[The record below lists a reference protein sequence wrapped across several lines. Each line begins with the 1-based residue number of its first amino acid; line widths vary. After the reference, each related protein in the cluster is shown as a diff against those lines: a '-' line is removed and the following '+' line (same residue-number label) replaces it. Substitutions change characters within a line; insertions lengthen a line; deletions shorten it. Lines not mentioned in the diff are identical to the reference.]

1 MAGHPQAENKS
12 VGHQQT
18 KQHRPGKHSH
28 HQIGLVRGQFGNVP
42 EGKWLEWIAAT
53 GFDGWEEAS
62 WELDLARCGDDAGAK
77 AYAEER
83 VAQARRLD
91 MEIFSIAGHLQGQA
105 LGDEPTAK
113 TLQFLG
119 GEAVEAYSR
128 WRAAGNNPPRTD
140 PFFVPADVADV
151 ARKQAATALVNMVRL
166 AHFIGKAEDRV
177 IPVSGFVGSPANCW
191 SHWFLFPPLPK
202 SLGGHAIPDV
212 YEVSLEL
219 LVERF
224 SPVFQACLKYG
235 TTFDLECHPSERAMG
250 NIASAGDYLAAVDKA
265 GFAKAAGFNFDC
277 SHMEWQGVSGID
289 FIRAYGQRIHC
300 AHIKGVQVARH
311 YTRNGRLGGHKP
323 MGDKH
328 NGWNFVTAGSARDA
342 TSTEQIMVELNRAGF
357 SGAVS
362 IEWEDN
368 DVEQHAGAKLALG
381 YVHQADQPPSGM
393 RHDEQLKA

>member
-1 MAGHPQAENKS
+1 MGH
-12 VGHQQT
+12 HQT
-18 KQHRPGKHSH
+18 AQHRSGKHSY

-42 EGKWLEWIAAT
+42 EDQWLDWIAKT

-83 VAQARRLD
+83 VAKAKKHGL
-91 MEIFSIAGHLQGQA
+91 EIFSLAAHLQGQA
-105 LGDEPTAK
+105 LGDEPSAK

-119 GEAVEAYSR
+119 GESVEAYSK
-128 WRAAGNNPPRTD
+128 WRAAGNKPPRTN
-140 PFFVPADVADV
+140 PYYVPDDVAEI
-151 ARKQAATALVNMVRL
+151 ARKQAATALVSIVRL
-166 AHFIGKAEDRV
+166 AHFIGKLEDRV
-177 IPVSGFVGSPANCW
+177 VPVSGFVGSPAHCW
-191 SHWFLFPPLPK
+191 SHWFLFPPLPS
-202 SLGGHAIPDV
+202 SLGGHEIPNVFD
-212 YEVSLEL
+212 VSLEL

-224 SPVFQACLKYG
+224 APVFQACLNYG

-250 NIASAGDYLAAVDKA
+250 DITSAGDYLAAVDKA

-277 SHMEWQGVSGID
+277 SHMEWQGVSGVE
-289 FIRAYGQRIHC
+289 FIRTHGDRIHC
-300 AHIKGVQVARH
+300 AHIKGVQVSKS

-328 NGWNFVTAGSARDA
+328 NGWNFVTPGTSRDA
-342 TSTEQIMVELNRAGF
+342 TNTEELLVELNRAGY

-368 DVEQHAGAKLALG
+368 DAEQHAGAKAALAN
-381 YVHQADQPPSGM
+381 VHRADLPPSGM

>member
-1 MAGHPQAENKS
+1 MGH
-12 VGHQQT
+12 HQT
-18 KQHRPGKHSH
+18 AQHRSGKHSY

-42 EGKWLEWIAAT
+42 EDQWLDWIAKT

-83 VAQARRLD
+83 VAKAKKRGL
-91 MEIFSIAGHLQGQA
+91 EIFSLAAHLQGQA
-105 LGDEPTAK
+105 LGDEPSAK

-119 GEAVEAYSR
+119 GESVEAYSK
-128 WRAAGNNPPRTD
+128 WRAAGNKPPRTN
-140 PFFVPADVADV
+140 PYYVPDDVAEI
-151 ARKQAATALVNMVRL
+151 ARKQAATLLVNIVRL
-166 AHFIGKAEDRV
+166 AHFIGKLEDRV
-177 IPVSGFVGSPANCW
+177 VPVSGFVGSPAHCW
-191 SHWFLFPPLPK
+191 SHWFLFPPLPS
-202 SLGGHAIPDV
+202 SLGGHDIPNVFD
-212 YEVSLEL
+212 VSLEL

-224 SPVFQACLKYG
+224 APVFQACLKYG

-250 NIASAGDYLAAVDKA
+250 DITSAGDYLAAVDKA
-265 GFAKAAGFNFDC
+265 GFEKAAGFNFDC
-277 SHMEWQGVSGID
+277 SHMEWQGVSGVD
-289 FIRAYGQRIHC
+289 FIRTHGHRIHC
-300 AHIKGVQVARH
+300 AHIKGVQVSKG

-328 NGWNFVTAGSARDA
+328 NGWNFVTPGTARDA
-342 TSTEQIMVELNRAGF
+342 TNTEELLVELNRAGF

-368 DVEQHAGAKLALG
+368 DAEQHAGASAALAN
-381 YVHQADQPPSGM
+381 VHRADLPPSGM

>member
-1 MAGHPQAENKS
+1 
-12 VGHQQT
+12 VGHHQT
-18 KQHRPGKHSH
+18 REHRRGQHSY

-42 EGKWLEWIAAT
+42 EDKWLAWLADT

-62 WELDLARCGDDAGAK
+62 WELDLARCATDSGAK
-77 AYAEER
+77 QYAAER
-83 VAQARRLD
+83 VAKAKSHKL
-91 MEIFSIAGHLQGQA
+91 EIFSIAGHLQGQA

-119 GEAVEAYSR
+119 GESVAAYAA

-140 PFFVPADVADV
+140 PLYVPPDVA
-151 ARKQAATALVNMVRL
+151 AIAQRQAQAALLGVVRL
-166 AHFIGKAEDRV
+166 AHYVGQIEDRV
-177 IPVSGFVGSPANCW
+177 IPVSGFVGSPAHCW
-191 SHWFLFPPLPK
+191 SHWFLFPPVPS

-212 YEVSLEL
+212 FQTSFEL

-224 SPVFQACLKYG
+224 SPVFQACLDYG

-250 NIASAGDYLAAVDKA
+250 DITSAGEYLAVVDRA
-265 GFAKAAGFNFDC
+265 GFSKATGFNFDC

-289 FIRAYGQRIHC
+289 FIRAYGDRIHC
-300 AHIKGVQVARH
+300 AHIKGVQVVRP
-311 YTRNGRLGGHKP
+311 YTRNGLLGGHRP

-328 NGWNFVTAGSARDA
+328 NGWNFVTPGTARDA
-342 TSTEQIMVELNRAGF
+342 SNIEPLFVELNRAGF
-357 SGAVS
+357 CGAVS

-368 DVEQHAGAKLALG
+368 DVEQHAGAKLALAN
-381 YVHQADQPPSGM
+381 VHRADQPPSLM